1 MPKVYL
7 VGAGP
12 GDPSLITLRA
22 IQLLKKADVVL
33 FDHLAHNS
41 LLQYCKPTAE
51 CIDVGKRKGN
61 HSAKQS
67 EINALLIEKAS
78 SASII
83 VRLKGGD
90 PLIFGRG
97 GEEMIVLKEHGIAY
111 EVVPGVTS
119 AIAVPTYAGIP
130 LTHRELSRSVAF
142 VTGTTLDGTSIQA
155 KPLPDADTLV
165 FLMAVTHLEELCGK
179 LLKRDRFT
187 AQTPAALIYKGT
199 TADQKVV
206 LGTLAD
212 IHIKQKTHN
221 ILPPSI
227 LVVGEVAKLSESLD
241 WWHQRP
247 LSGRRIAVLRH
258 KSKSESF
265 VETLSDLGAE
275 VMVCPM
281 LEVAPEVS
289 EQDKLTQESLSD
301 ITDIIFTSQNG
312 VEIFFE
318 TLYQKGLDARCLA
331 GKNIVAVGPKTAKKC
346 THFGVQP
353 DGIPEVFQAEAIP
366 TVLEG
371 DLSNRHILFP
381 VGKKARPT
389 LPHACEI
396 RGAKCTVLYIY
407 DTHMPVSPQLSL
419 RDGDDVVFTSPSIV
433 RHAIESGVWS
443 SQRIQAFS
451 IGPVTTKALQES
463 GKEPRIIEAK
473 EYTLEGVLDVVTRSS
488 QLTN

>member
-1 MPKVYL
+1 MAKVYL

-12 GDPSLITLRA
+12 GDPSLITMRA

-33 FDHLAHNS
+33 YDHLAHNS
-41 LLQYCKPTAE
+41 LLQYCKASAE
-51 CIDVGKRKGN
+51 RIDVGKRKGN

-67 EINALLIEKAS
+67 QINELLVLKAKE
-78 SASII
+78 ASIV

-97 GEEMIVLKEHGIAY
+97 GEEMSVLKEHGISY

-119 AIAVPTYAGIP
+119 AVAVPTYAGIP

-142 VTGTTLDGTSIQA
+142 VTGTTLDGSSIQE

-165 FLMAVTHLEELCGK
+165 FLMAVTHLEELCEK
-179 LLKRDRFT
+179 LLKRERFT
-187 AQTPAALIYKGT
+187 EKTPAALIHKGT

-212 IHIKQKTHN
+212 IHIKKKTEN

-227 LVVGEVAKLSESLD
+227 LVVGEVAALSESLD

-247 LSGRRIAVLRH
+247 LSGRRVALLRE
-258 KSKSESF
+258 KSKSQD
-265 VETLSDLGAE
+265 VVDTLEHLGAE

-281 LEVAPEVS
+281 LVVKPEAAA
-289 EQDKLTQESLSD
+289 QRQLTSSLLND
-301 ITDIIFTSQNG
+301 VTDLIFTSQNG
-312 VEIFFE
+312 VDTFFE
-318 TLYQKGLDARCLA
+318 TLYENGLDARSLA

-346 THFGVQP
+346 VQYGIQADAIP
-353 DGIPEVFQAEAIP
+353 DTFQADAIP
-366 TVLEG
+366 SVL
-371 DLSNRHILFP
+371 DDNLSGRHLLFP
-381 VGKKARPT
+381 VGKKVRPS
-389 LPHACEI
+389 LPEACKNK
-396 RGAKCTVLYIY
+396 GADCTVLNIY

-433 RHAIESGVWS
+433 NHAIESGVWTT
-443 SQRIQAFS
+443 QNIQAFS

-463 GKEPRIIEAK
+463 GKRVDIVEAK
-473 EYTLEGVLDVVTRSS
+473 EFTMDGVLDAITNSS
-488 QLTN
+488 QLEN